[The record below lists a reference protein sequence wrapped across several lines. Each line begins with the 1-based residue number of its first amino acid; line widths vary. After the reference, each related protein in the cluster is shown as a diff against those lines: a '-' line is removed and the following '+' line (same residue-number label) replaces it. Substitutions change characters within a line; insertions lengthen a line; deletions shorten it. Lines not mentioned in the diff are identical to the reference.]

1 MSARS
6 HRFGAV
12 IRFYELQL
20 EAARVGLVTADARVD
35 EQRTLQKAIQARV
48 DEAQS
53 AAHENLQSTGGVS
66 ADELRQWGSYASW
79 NLQRLE
85 EQQKLVR
92 EAEEAAE
99 QALRDV
105 TRCFQALSAIEKL
118 SERREREAALEAA
131 RADQKALDE
140 HALARAARLIAP
152 ASHL

>member
-1 MSARS
+1 VSARS

-12 IRFYELQL
+12 IRFYELKL
-20 EAARVGLVTADARVD
+20 EAARIGLVTADARLD
-35 EQRTLQKAIQARV
+35 EQRALQKAIQERA
-48 DEAQS
+48 DEARSVAQKSLQS
-53 AAHENLQSTGGVS
+53 ASGVS

-85 EQQKLVR
+85 EQRKRVR